1 MKKLIGLALVGTL
14 AATALPAKA
23 EILKNF
29 KQHGEL
35 EVIGAL
41 TSNVTDNTSSLNDNY
56 STTEARVIYGIGF
69 DLLEDLQSNV
79 TFVKNNRYYGQGAEN
94 LNTIQT
100 AVTVEEANVVMK
112 KLFGSLDTKVGRQF
126 YGTEGDMVIY
136 FGPVHGSEVQTV
148 SSLDAVRA
156 DYVGNDKLSAHA
168 MWARVAAGTL
178 VTDDSS
184 SILGINGMYKLSDDL
199 NVGGYWYNG
208 RTGNPATNLNGTNL
222 HVIGLKAN
230 GKVAGLGYS
239 GELAFNRGAAVQVAN
254 QETPSYV
261 GYAYQLKANYKMD
274 MEFGSLN
281 PRAWLAYGSGD
292 NKGAA
297 VANASKDRNFHDI
310 NGNITPGEIMGN
322 SRFNGTFNYG
332 GSLSNKTF
340 YNIGID
346 FAPKAVAKYNVAL
359 DYYKFM
365 LSSVAAGAS
374 THVGTEIDLVNTYK
388 YSDTVTLKL
397 SFARLWPEQAIKD
410 TIAAGRQV
418 SPSSKIGSQLLVSF

>member
-1 MKKLIGLALVGTL
+1 MKKLIGLALAGTL
-14 AATALPAKA
+14 AATAMPVKA

-41 TSNVTDNTSSLNDNY
+41 TSNVMDNSSSLNDNY

-69 DLLEDLQSNV
+69 DLLEDLQSNL
-79 TFVKNNRYYGQGAEN
+79 TFVKNNRYYGQAAEN
-94 LNTIQT
+94 LNTVQT

-112 KLFGSLDTKVGRQF
+112 KLFGSIDAKVGRQF
-126 YGTEGDMVIY
+126 YGNEGDMAIY
-136 FGPVHGSEVQTV
+136 YGPIHGSELQPL

-156 DYVGNDKLSAHA
+156 DYVGMENLSAHA
-168 MWARVAAGTL
+168 MWARTVAGTL
-178 VTDDSS
+178 VTDDSTR
-184 SILGINGMYKLSDDL
+184 ILGLNGMYKMSDML
-199 NVGGYWYNG
+199 NVGGYWYNK
-208 RTGNPATNLNGTNL
+208 RVGNVATNLNGTNL
-222 HVIGLKAN
+222 HLIGLKAN
-230 GKVAGLGYS
+230 GTVAGLGYS
-239 GELAFNRGAAVQVAN
+239 GEFAFNRGAANQVAN
-254 QETPSYV
+254 QDTPSYV

-274 MEFGSLN
+274 MAFGSLN

-292 NKGAA
+292 NKGTN
-297 VANASKDRNFHDI
+297 VANASHDRTFYDI

-322 SRFNGTFNYG
+322 SRFNGAFAYG

-340 YNIGID
+340 YNVGID
-346 FAPKAVAKYNVAL
+346 FTPKSAPKYTAAL

-388 YSDTVTLKL
+388 YSDTVSLKL

-410 TIAAGRQV
+410 TIAAGNKV